1 MKNRFQRKHDKILVT
16 YRDAAEN
23 VIGRSK
29 KESKPW
35 TGDKTWGK
43 IQEGKEA
50 KLNIEG
56 ARLERLEQR

>member
-1 MKNRFQRKHDKILVT
+1 MVT

-35 TGDKTWGK
+35 TGEKTWGK

-50 KLNIEG
+50 ELNIEG

>member
-1 MKNRFQRKHDKILVT
+1 MT
-16 YRDAAEN
+16 YRDAAAEN

-29 KESKPW
+29 RESKPW